1 MSLKI
6 VEHAE
11 RSDTGRVRSTNEDSY
26 LVRSPLFV
34 VADGMGGASA
44 GEVASRLAVEAFAAG
59 LPSGA
64 ETEDRL
70 ESVVRSANALIHS
83 EAQADPSRRGMGTT
97 VTAVLVGDGSAAVAH
112 VGDSRAYLIRDG
124 SIEQLTRD
132 HTLVDEL
139 VRQGR
144 LTAEEAAAH
153 PQRSIITR
161 ALGPEPEVE
170 VDTSTH
176 ELLAGDLLLLCSD
189 GLTGMVD
196 EPSLLHTVTAAKT
209 LTAACRSL
217 VKQANE
223 AGGRDNIT
231 VVLVRV
237 GESSSG
243 REATKAGASKGG
255 AGGAAGSPARGKG
268 RRRVAVLAGSA
279 AAIVLVMIAAGAWRA
294 SQAVFFLGADS
305 SGTVAVYRGLP
316 YELPFGLDTY
326 EPWFISGVPV
336 STIAPERRKLLL
348 DHALRTKSDAAD
360 LVSSLERGDIKQ

>member
-44 GEVASRLAVEAFAAG
+44 GEVASRMAVEAFAAG
-59 LPSGA
+59 LPAGSDPEQQMG
-64 ETEDRL
+64 E
-70 ESVVRSANALIHS
+70 VVRSANSLIHR
-83 EAQADPSRRGMGTT
+83 EAQADASRRGMGTT
-97 VTAVLVGDGSAAVAH
+97 VTATLVGDGTATVAH

-144 LTAEEAAAH
+144 LTPEEAAAH

-161 ALGPEPEVE
+161 ALGPEPQVE

-176 ELLAGDLLLLCSD
+176 ELLADDVLLLCSD
-189 GLTGMVD
+189 GLTGMLD
-196 EPSLLHTVTAAKT
+196 EQSVLRTVTGAKT
-209 LTAACRSL
+209 LTVACRSL
-217 VKQANE
+217 IKQANE

-231 VVLVRV
+231 AVLIRV
-237 GESSSG
+237 GESSSV
-243 REATKAGASKGG
+243 RTAARPSSSKGG
-255 AGGAAGSPARGKG
+255 AGGAAGSQASSHG
-268 RRRVAVLAGSA
+268 RRRVAMFAASA
-279 AAIVLVMIAAGAWRA
+279 AAIVLVLIGAGAWRA
-294 SQAVFFLGADS
+294 SQAVFFLGVDQ

-316 YELPFGLDTY
+316 YELPLGLNAY
-326 EPWFISGVPV
+326 EPWFVSGVPL
-336 STIAPERRKLLL
+336 STVPPERRSLLL
-348 DHALRTKSDAAD
+348 DHTLRTKNDAAD
-360 LVSSLERGDIKQ
+360 FVSSLERGEIKQ